1 MVKEMTTADST
12 PEFPD
17 EVPVPDAVEQSRP
30 AIDSDDPPLAGADDA
45 APLERPFSERPL
57 ESDESDWQEQRVIVD
72 GFDEDEFR

>member
-1 MVKEMTTADST
+1 MVKEMTNADST

-30 AIDSDDPPLAGADDA
+30 AIDPDDPPLAGADDA
-45 APLERPFSERPL
+45 APL